1 MLFGIPEKQSQ
12 FRTYN
17 HGQNIWSFYKKRLKY
32 YWLYHFTTISVF
44 YGPHPTIEQT
54 NTTLLLQNWDF
65 IWDLNVIDFPIFR
78 ESFSKIEFRAVLEGI
93 SYIQSQTKYVEVY
106 KNQLK

>member
-1 MLFGIPEKQSQ
+1 M
-12 FRTYN
+12 
-17 HGQNIWSFYKKRLKY
+17 
-32 YWLYHFTTISVF
+32 
-44 YGPHPTIEQT
+44 
-54 NTTLLLQNWDF
+54 
-65 IWDLNVIDFPIFR
+65 DFPIFR